1 MDQVQYVTGEPRLDD
16 EQLVDRTRAL
26 LQAHVPLSLLLD
38 LADPAGPDSAGHFVG
53 EPADL
58 SWLRPV
64 DRDR

>member
-1 MDQVQYVTGEPRLDD
+1 MEIPTDQASPVQ

-38 LADPAGPDSAGHFVG
+38 LADPSGPDSAGHFVE

-64 DRDR
+64 ESPR